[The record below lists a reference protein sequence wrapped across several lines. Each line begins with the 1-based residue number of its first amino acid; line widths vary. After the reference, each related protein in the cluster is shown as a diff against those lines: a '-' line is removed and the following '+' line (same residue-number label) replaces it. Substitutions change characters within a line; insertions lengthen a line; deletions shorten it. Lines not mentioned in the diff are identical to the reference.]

1 MKTAKEIFDK
11 FLKMRRSYDEMQ
23 FDMSSSRVYKV
34 DNDTLYQMNLSFYD
48 SDISN
53 YFDINID
60 ICILKENNS
69 DEQTECIKIH
79 ILKDGNDKGNIY
91 LYKYSWIRWKF
102 IDVNE
107 IKETIYGMCRE
118 YEIDSD
124 FIDFACDL
132 IKIIQNYCLGIPMQ

>member
-11 FLKMRRSYDEMQ
+11 FLKMRKSYDELQ

-69 DEQTECIKIH
+69 DEVIDCIKMH

-91 LYKYSWIRWKF
+91 FYKDSWIEWQF
-102 IDVNE
+102 IDANE
-107 IKETIYGMCRE
+107 IKETIYGMCKK
-118 YEIDSD
+118 YGIDFDFLD
-124 FIDFACDL
+124 FICDL
-132 IKIIQNYCLGIPMQ
+132 IKIIQNHCISYIQ